1 MNYKRKVG
9 YIMDFLRNFV
19 YYFVDNGIEIVEI
32 IIVFVTFFEM
42 RANLTRKSVL
52 LSFITLLL
60 FSALWAFKTKSPIY
74 LLVYF
79 IFFMIEIV
87 ILYNDI
93 DYKNLFSNQLWT
105 LIFLNILDA
114 MVYNSVISAFGY
126 FNIKNRVIT
135 KMLTYIIIFGFLLII
150 NRFIKDKVQLLHKI
164 SIVHYIA
171 YLFIGFADFL
181 LLTCV
186 LIIMRKMDKSAF
198 IVSIIVSVSILLQ
211 YSLILLIT
219 IANEGLKFQHYLNLK
234 YLHVQQ
240 ENYEYLEYREKET
253 KRFRHDYRNHLNL
266 LQILCKEKKYDDV
279 ESYIEDISE
288 RLNEYNK
295 YISVCNGFVD
305 AILNYYLQKMNKK
318 CIEFRIKGKMP
329 KDCNIV
335 MFDMC
340 TIISNLLD
348 NAIEAVEKLGEEE
361 RWIEMTFRYDN
372 LMIYCNVKNP
382 YWGELNIFK
391 NKILTNKNTK
401 NHGFGLSNVKKSV
414 ELYSGSIE
422 IKTENS
428 IFEVLVALVNKEK
441 LDNN

>member
-1 MNYKRKVG
+1 M
-9 YIMDFLRNFV
+9 
-19 YYFVDNGIEIVEI
+19 YYFIDNGIEIIEI
-32 IIVFVTFFEM
+32 VIVFITFFEM
-42 RANLTRKSVL
+42 RADLTRKN
-52 LSFITLLL
+52 IL
-60 FSALWAFKTKSPIY
+60 FSFVTLVLFSFLWAFKTKSPVY

-79 IFFMIEIV
+79 VFFMMEIT
-87 ILYNDI
+87 ILYNET
-93 DYKNLFSNQLWT
+93 DYKKLFSKQLWA

-114 MVYNSVISAFGY
+114 MVYNSVISAFDY
-126 FNIKNRVIT
+126 FDIKNRIIT
-135 KMLTYIIIFGFLLII
+135 KMFTYAIVLIFLLII
-150 NRFIKDKVQLLHKI
+150 SKFIKDKVQLLHKI

-266 LQILCKEKKYDDV
+266 LQILCKEKRYEDV
-279 ESYIEDISE
+279 ETYIENISE

-295 YISVCNGFVD
+295 YISICNSFVD
-305 AILNYYLQKMNKK
+305 AILNYYLQKMDKK

-335 MFDMC
+335 MFDLC

-348 NAIEAVEKLGEEE
+348 NAIEAVDRLEGEK

-382 YWGELNIFK
+382 YLGELNIYK

-401 NHGFGLSNVKKSV
+401 NHGFGISNVKKSV

-422 IKTENS
+422 IKTENG
-428 IFEVLVALVNKEK
+428 IFEVLIALVN
-441 LDNN
+441 N

>member
-1 MNYKRKVG
+1 
-9 YIMDFLRNFV
+9 MDFLGNFV
-19 YYFVDNGIEIVEI
+19 YYFIDNGIEIIEI
-32 IIVFVTFFEM
+32 IIVFITFFGM
-42 RANLTRKSVL
+42 RADLTRKNIL
-52 LSFITLLL
+52 LSFVTLVL
-60 FSALWAFKTKSPIY
+60 FSLLWAFKTKSPVY

-79 IFFMIEIV
+79 VFFMMEIT
-87 ILYNDI
+87 ILYNET
-93 DYKNLFSNQLWT
+93 DYKKLFSKQLWA

-126 FNIKNRVIT
+126 FDIKNRIIT
-135 KMLTYIIIFGFLLII
+135 KMFTYAIVLIFLLII
-150 NRFIKDKVQLLHKI
+150 SKFIKDKVQLLHKI

-266 LQILCKEKKYDDV
+266 LQILCKEKRYEDV
-279 ESYIEDISE
+279 ETYIENISE

-295 YISVCNGFVD
+295 YISICNSFVD
-305 AILNYYLQKMNKK
+305 AILNYYLQKMDKK

-335 MFDMC
+335 MFDLC

-348 NAIEAVEKLGEEE
+348 NAIEAVDRLEGEK

-382 YWGELNIFK
+382 YLGELNIYK

-401 NHGFGLSNVKKSV
+401 NHGFGISNVKKSV

-422 IKTENS
+422 IKTENG
-428 IFEVLVALVNKEK
+428 IFEVLIALVN
-441 LDNN
+441 N

>member
-1 MNYKRKVG
+1 M
-9 YIMDFLRNFV
+9 
-19 YYFVDNGIEIVEI
+19 YYFIDNGIEIIEI
-32 IIVFVTFFEM
+32 VIVFITFFEM
-42 RANLTRKSVL
+42 RADLTRKN
-52 LSFITLLL
+52 IL
-60 FSALWAFKTKSPIY
+60 FSFVTLVLFSFLWAFKTKSPVY

-79 IFFMIEIV
+79 VFFMMEIT
-87 ILYNDI
+87 ILYNET
-93 DYKNLFSNQLWT
+93 DYKKLFSKQLWA

-114 MVYNSVISAFGY
+114 MVYNSVINAFGY
-126 FNIKNRVIT
+126 FDIKNRIIT
-135 KMLTYIIIFGFLLII
+135 KMFTYAIVLIFLLII
-150 NRFIKDKVQLLHKI
+150 SKFIKDKVQLLHKI

-266 LQILCKEKKYDDV
+266 LQILCKEKRYEDV
-279 ESYIEDISE
+279 ETYIENISE

-295 YISVCNGFVD
+295 YISICNSFVD
-305 AILNYYLQKMNKK
+305 AILNYYLQKMDKK

-335 MFDMC
+335 MFDLC

-348 NAIEAVEKLGEEE
+348 NAIEAVDRLEGEK

-382 YWGELNIFK
+382 YLGELNIYK

-401 NHGFGLSNVKKSV
+401 NHGFGISNVKKSV

-422 IKTENS
+422 IKTENG
-428 IFEVLVALVNKEK
+428 IFEVLIALVN
-441 LDNN
+441 N

>member
-1 MNYKRKVG
+1 M
-9 YIMDFLRNFV
+9 
-19 YYFVDNGIEIVEI
+19 YYFIDNGIEIIEI
-32 IIVFVTFFEM
+32 VIVFITFFEM
-42 RANLTRKSVL
+42 RADLTRKN
-52 LSFITLLL
+52 IL
-60 FSALWAFKTKSPIY
+60 FSFVTLVLFSFLWAFKTKSPVY

-79 IFFMIEIV
+79 VFFMMEIT
-87 ILYNDI
+87 ILYNET
-93 DYKNLFSNQLWT
+93 DYKKLFSKQLWA

-126 FNIKNRVIT
+126 FDIKNRIIT
-135 KMLTYIIIFGFLLII
+135 KMFTYAIVLIFLLII
-150 NRFIKDKVQLLHKI
+150 SKFIKDKVQLLHKI

-266 LQILCKEKKYDDV
+266 LQILCKEKRYEDV
-279 ESYIEDISE
+279 ETYIENISE

-295 YISVCNGFVD
+295 YISICNSFVD
-305 AILNYYLQKMNKK
+305 AILNYYLQKMDKK

-335 MFDMC
+335 MFDLC

-348 NAIEAVEKLGEEE
+348 NAIEAVDRLEGEK

-382 YWGELNIFK
+382 YLGELNIYK

-401 NHGFGLSNVKKSV
+401 NHGFGISNVKKSV

-422 IKTENS
+422 IKTENG
-428 IFEVLVALVNKEK
+428 IFEVLIALVN
-441 LDNN
+441 N

>member
-1 MNYKRKVG
+1 
-9 YIMDFLRNFV
+9 MDFLGNFV
-19 YYFVDNGIEIVEI
+19 YYFIDNGIEIIEI
-32 IIVFVTFFEM
+32 VIVFITFFEM
-42 RANLTRKSVL
+42 RADLTRKN
-52 LSFITLLL
+52 IL
-60 FSALWAFKTKSPIY
+60 FSFVTLVLFSFLWAFKTKSPVY

-79 IFFMIEIV
+79 VFFMMEIT
-87 ILYNDI
+87 ILYNET
-93 DYKNLFSNQLWT
+93 DYKKLFSKQLWA

-126 FNIKNRVIT
+126 FDIKNRIIT
-135 KMLTYIIIFGFLLII
+135 KMFTYAIVLIFLLII
-150 NRFIKDKVQLLHKI
+150 SKFIKDKVQLLHKI

-266 LQILCKEKKYDDV
+266 LQILCKEKRYEDV
-279 ESYIEDISE
+279 ETYIENISE

-295 YISVCNGFVD
+295 YISICNSFVD
-305 AILNYYLQKMNKK
+305 AILNYYLQKMDKK

-335 MFDMC
+335 MFDLC

-348 NAIEAVEKLGEEE
+348 NAIEAVDRLEGEK

-382 YWGELNIFK
+382 YLGELNIYK

-401 NHGFGLSNVKKSV
+401 NHGFGISNVKKSV

-422 IKTENS
+422 IKTENG
-428 IFEVLVALVNKEK
+428 IFEVLIALVN
-441 LDNN
+441 N

>member
-1 MNYKRKVG
+1 
-9 YIMDFLRNFV
+9 
-19 YYFVDNGIEIVEI
+19 
-32 IIVFVTFFEM
+32 M
-42 RANLTRKSVL
+42 RADLTRKN
-52 LSFITLLL
+52 IL
-60 FSALWAFKTKSPIY
+60 FSFVTLVLFSFLWAFKTKSPVY

-79 IFFMIEIV
+79 VFFMMEIT
-87 ILYNDI
+87 ILYNET
-93 DYKNLFSNQLWT
+93 DYKKLFSKQLWA

-126 FNIKNRVIT
+126 FDIKNRIIT
-135 KMLTYIIIFGFLLII
+135 KMFTYAIVLIFLLII
-150 NRFIKDKVQLLHKI
+150 SKFIKDKVQLLHKI

-266 LQILCKEKKYDDV
+266 LQILCKEKRYEDV
-279 ESYIEDISE
+279 ETYIENISE

-295 YISVCNGFVD
+295 YISICNSFVD
-305 AILNYYLQKMNKK
+305 AILNYYLQKMDKK

-335 MFDMC
+335 MFDLC

-348 NAIEAVEKLGEEE
+348 NAIEAVDRLEGEK

-382 YWGELNIFK
+382 YLGELNIYK

-401 NHGFGLSNVKKSV
+401 NHGFGISNVKKSV

-422 IKTENS
+422 IKTENG
-428 IFEVLVALVNKEK
+428 IFEVLIALVN
-441 LDNN
+441 N